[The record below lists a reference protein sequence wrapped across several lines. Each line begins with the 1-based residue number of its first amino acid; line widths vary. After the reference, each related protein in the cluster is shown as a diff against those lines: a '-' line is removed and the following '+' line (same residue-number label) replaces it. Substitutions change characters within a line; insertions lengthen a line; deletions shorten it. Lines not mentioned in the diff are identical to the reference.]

1 MEHFRQPKC
10 IKTSRRQ
17 SRISKNFPG
26 GETPGPPLKA
36 AVSNAAKGHCQGGGV
51 GRGGTGG
58 GRMDGGTGLGG
69 TLLHGLWGGGIDAP
83 AYYTMAEVT

>member
-1 MEHFRQPKC
+1 MEHFSQPKC

-36 AVSNAAKGHCQGGGV
+36 AVSNAAKGHCQGGV
-51 GRGGTGG
+51 GRGGGG
-58 GRMDGGTGLGG
+58 GGVVGWREGQGWGEPCSMAF
-69 TLLHGLWGGGIDAP
+69 GGGG
-83 AYYTMAEVT
+83 